1 MDPPFESTRP
11 QGGCIRGKVVLR
23 RRRILFACIF
33 LPLQE
38 LDPPLQDLQEL
49 DPPLQYLAH
58 AIILTMFI
66 DAAKLLWNRRQAD
79 KLPKMIT
86 VV

>member
-1 MDPPFESTRP
+1 MDPLFEFTQT
-11 QGGCIRGKVVLR
+11 QGGCILGKVVLR

-38 LDPPLQDLQEL
+38 LDPPLQDLQDPPLQDLDQDLQEL
-49 DPPLQYLAH
+49 DPPQKDLAH

-66 DAAKLLWNRRQAD
+66 DAAKLL
-79 KLPKMIT
+79 
-86 VV
+86 